1 MKRNSGMMLTTPMD
15 MTRGVNHR
23 FLRFHRS
30 ERDIYHQLVPH
41 PRDEMIHEPY
51 SLKNEYGVIRVLH
64 GS

>member
-1 MKRNSGMMLTTPMD
+1 MKRNSGMILTKPTEM
-15 MTRGVNHR
+15 N
-23 FLRFHRS
+23 
-30 ERDIYHQLVPH
+30 EIYHQLVPH